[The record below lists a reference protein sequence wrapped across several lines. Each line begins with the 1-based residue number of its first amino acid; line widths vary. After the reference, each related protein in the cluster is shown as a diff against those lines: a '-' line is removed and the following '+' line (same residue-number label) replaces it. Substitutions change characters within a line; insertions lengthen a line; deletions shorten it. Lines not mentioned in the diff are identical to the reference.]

1 MDKVVYK
8 HSIDTIVSVIA
19 GIVGKL
25 PQAEIKRLGEIAMEK
40 ISDYPLYVSGTD
52 NISYEEAIVLAMVVF
67 GDFEKGESHD
77 DISGIL

>member
-1 MDKVVYK
+1 MDKTVYK

-25 PQAEIKRLGEIAMEK
+25 PRAEIERLGEIAMEK

-67 GDFEKGESHD
+67 GDFEKGESHN
-77 DISGIL
+77 DINGVL